1 MFQQV
6 CVWLSALASMALA
19 SSDTYYS
26 GNSLLYTHEE
36 FSSGNCNFMYDPG
49 VGNYYAALNSDQW
62 DSTLNCGRC
71 AEVSSDETSAVTVYI
86 VDKCTECEDEG
97 LGLSPL
103 VFKQLTRSDPSL
115 SIKWKFVD
123 CPVSGNIEYCANSL
137 SKSSWLAVQPANS
150 VTGVASMKIANQDA
164 TLVESSFYFVL
175 NGSKVNM
182 SAVNIELTSI
192 SGETL
197 TETLSLVA
205 GNCTEGTSNLAASFS
220 HQQESEVN
228 EYFDTLKSGDGGYT
242 AGKVTPPNDSEQIV
256 TRSEA
261 TSSGSSLLFVVPVLL
276 LVVGGIALV
285 YIIKRKKR
293 LFGQRI
299 DREKEKSSFGTL
311 NSPVLVKETIAK
323 I

>member
-1 MFQQV
+1 
-6 CVWLSALASMALA
+6 MALA

-26 GNSLLYTHEE
+26 GNSLLYTREE

-150 VTGVASMKIANQDA
+150 VTGVASMKIASQDA

-276 LVVGGIALV
+276 LVVGDIALV
-285 YIIKRKKR
+285 YIIKRKKW
-293 LFGQRI
+293 LSGQRI